1 MHTFGKKAEID
12 VRASGLIRVA
22 NIPTQP
28 HDKALALV
36 IKSPTKPQPL
46 QIILDVG
53 ESLQEKVRW
62 YEVELDGG
70 WVAVAGLIA
79 GTVMYTVDCLAR

>member
-1 MHTFGKKAEID
+1 MHPLGKKADIEA
-12 VRASGLIRVA
+12 RARALTLVA

-36 IKSPTKPQPL
+36 SKSPAKPQPL

-53 ESLQEKVRW
+53 EFLQEKVRW
-62 YEVELDGG
+62 YEVELDDG
-70 WVAVAGLIA
+70 WLAVAGLIA